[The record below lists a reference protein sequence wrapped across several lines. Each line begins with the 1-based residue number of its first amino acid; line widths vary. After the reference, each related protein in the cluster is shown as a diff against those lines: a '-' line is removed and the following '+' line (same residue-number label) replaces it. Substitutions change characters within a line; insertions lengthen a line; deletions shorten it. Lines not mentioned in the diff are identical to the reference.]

1 MVSAQHGHVC
11 KSGRSGGGKLGRT
24 VFVCVLWGCKSG
36 RASPSWLLGWRK
48 KKKSH
53 YLAKQDLRT
62 EKVWSF
68 ISQQIQIRILIQPL
82 NPVYPFNPRLGVCIR
97 MWARIW
103 GGGGGLWGICR
114 FILERAKNTALYVF
128 VFIKHDEWSHYINTT
143 AADSRGTAGKRA
155 AKTGRDWA
163 QGGGGGAE
171 PIPVDGTLSALWSI
185 STELLTDL
193 STISRKTASLSC
205 HQGSPRSRG
214 PFGSFLRSKIAPMLP
229 KYWHLSN
236 TEFFFFCKPHW
247 SLVNS

>member
-1 MVSAQHGHVC
+1 MVWAQHRHVC
-11 KSGRSGGGKLGRT
+11 KSGGRKLGRT

-36 RASPSWLLGWRK
+36 RYLPPDYSVGG
-48 KKKSH
+48 KKSH

-97 MWARIW
+97 MWERDC
-103 GGGGGLWGICR
+103 GGWGICR
-114 FILERAKNTALYVF
+114 FILERAKNTALYIF

-143 AADSRGTAGKRA
+143 AADSRGTVGKRA

-163 QGGGGGAE
+163 QGGGGGME

-193 STISRKTASLSC
+193 STITRKTASLSC

-214 PFGSFLRSKIAPMLP
+214 RLEASWGP
-229 KYWHLSN
+229 K
-236 TEFFFFCKPHW
+236 
-247 SLVNS
+247 